1 MIAPYERKP
10 VLHSGYA
17 WAQISHL
24 WPPGTKL
31 EQAFRQAVKACV
43 AMGLI
48 TFKRPVEGRELD
60 LLEKRVHS
68 TNMKEF
74 LEANPDVVPP
84 SLQVIRKNIIS
95 VRKPSK
101 K

>member
-17 WAQISHL
+17 WAQISHM

-43 AMGLI
+43 EMGLI
-48 TFKRPVEGRELD
+48 TFKRPIEGRELD
-60 LLEKRVHS
+60 LLEKRVQMQ
-68 TNMKEF
+68 NWEKGK
-74 LEANPDVVPP
+74 
-84 SLQVIRKNIIS
+84 R
-95 VRKPSK
+95 R
-101 K
+101 